1 MKHNKH
7 RNVLQELFLN
17 DFLVGT
23 CFWSLILIILLSF
36 ITLPRSLSSAL
47 YIFFTAVCLIFLPF
61 SLFKI
66 RTALYLAKK
75 GIEITA
81 TNISIQKCYFG
92 QKIKFEYEYA
102 GQTYYTSKFFHSIF
116 FPEKAPLKILI
127 DTMNPSKF
135 IILEFKKK
143 SVVSIVKERNS

>member
-1 MKHNKH
+1 MKNNKQ
-7 RNVLQELFLN
+7 RNVLQELFFN
-17 DFLVGT
+17 DFVIGT
-23 CFWSLILIILLSF
+23 CFWSLIIILLIPF
-36 ITLPRSLSSAL
+36 ITLPQSLSMTL
-47 YIFFTAVCLIFLPF
+47 YIFFVAVCLICLPF
-61 SLFKI
+61 SLYKI
-66 RTALYLAKK
+66 RTALQLAKK

-81 TNISIQKCYFG
+81 KNISIEKHYFG
-92 QKIKFEYEYA
+92 QKITFEYEYA
-102 GQTYYTSKFFHSIF
+102 GQMYYKSKFFHSIF